1 MSDEYTFFYRAQK
14 TNDLMEKIG
23 RVFPHII
30 IKEKQ
35 MSRKRNEQQS

>member
-14 TNDLMEKIG
+14 TNLIEKIG